1 MELRILLEGRHTQKS
16 LGWGTVLF
24 DEDCLSEGAMRRT
37 LSTIVVV
44 AILVFAVVAAG
55 GFAAVEDPA
64 DWIEHMRGSNGE
76 ARKQARTKLIEMGS
90 EAVPTLIDATRDEAN
105 VIRWEAVDAL
115 GTIAEKYTDAVLPA
129 VPALVERVLID
140 WDPHVRWRSLWALSV
155 FPEEVGQTQIFPG
168 LRQGLENDD
177 PRIVWNAVVGRA
189 FLKQPDVAPLLNQ
202 GVLENEGFAQWEAV
216 FCLRIVHDDE
226 SILLLAELI
235 VDVETSEKR
244 LRQEAAMTLGQIGDP
259 RAIPAL
265 VAALRDPEAHVRWRA
280 AVALAS
286 LEAVE
291 ALEAIEAALEKETH
305 DFAIKQMHAA
315 IERLR

>member
-1 MELRILLEGRHTQKS
+1 
-16 LGWGTVLF
+16 
-24 DEDCLSEGAMRRT
+24 MRRT

-44 AILVFAVVAAG
+44 VILVFAVVAAR

-76 ARKQARTKLIEMGS
+76 ARKQARTKLIEMGL

-105 VIRWEAVDAL
+105 VIRWEAVNAL
-115 GTIAEKYTDAVLPA
+115 GMIAEKYTDAVLPA

-155 FPEEVGQTQIFPG
+155 FPKEVTETQIVPG
-168 LRQGLENDD
+168 LGQGLENDD

-189 FLKQPDVAPLLNQ
+189 FLKQSDVAPLLNQ

-216 FCLRIVHDDE
+216 FCLRMVHDDE

-235 VDVETSEKR
+235 VDIETSEER

-280 AVALAS
+280 AAALAK
-286 LEAVE
+286 LGARDAVPD
-291 ALEAIEAALEKETH
+291 IEAALAREQDEW
-305 DFAIKQMHAA
+305 AIEQMQAA
-315 IERLR
+315 IEQLKSAP